1 MMVRLPHSVFKLI
14 LSYKDPRYERV
25 RNGDPL
31 NATPTRVWYTENEFR
46 EERGLGRDDEL
57 KPCPSDWRLAP
68 KCYYV
73 CGLPSDAPAI
83 IRSGPESVTTDPQY
97 DPEEQSYNNKTMLKR
112 VELMVYRKYWKSSR
126 YFVEK
131 YFTPKNWFSPF
142 RPYRA
147 LRKYEQRCKGT
158 PPYICDKRAAKMS
171 LQCEAC
177 GPDLELYEMM
187 RRRQ

>member
-1 MMVRLPHSVFKLI
+1 MVRLPHSVFKLI

-46 EERGLGRDDEL
+46 EERGLGPDDEL
-57 KPCPSDWRLAP
+57 KPFPSDWRLAP
-68 KCYYV
+68 KCYYA
-73 CGLPSDAPAI
+73 CGIPCYDAPAI

-97 DPEEQSYNNKTMLKR
+97 DPEKHGYNNEIMLES
-112 VELMVYRKYWKSSR
+112 VELMVYRKYWLSSR

-131 YFTPKNWFSPF
+131 YFTPKRWFSELT
-142 RPYRA
+142 PYRA
-147 LRKYEQRCKGT
+147 LRRYEKRCNFL
-158 PPYICDKRAAKMS
+158 PPYKCDKRAAKMS
-171 LQCEAC
+171 RQCEAC

>member
-1 MMVRLPHSVFKLI
+1 MTMVRLPHFIFKHI

-25 RNGDPL
+25 RNGDPYM
-31 NATPTRVWYTENEFR
+31 ATPTRIWYTENEFR

-57 KPCPSDWRLAP
+57 KPFPSDWRVVP
-68 KCYYV
+68 W
-73 CGLPSDAPAI
+73 GLPFGAPAI

-97 DPEEQSYNNKTMLKR
+97 DPEEQSYNNKTVLTR
-112 VELMVYRKYWKSSR
+112 VELMVYRKYWLSSR
-126 YFVEK
+126 YFVDK
-131 YFTPKNWFSPF
+131 YFTPKRWFSELA
-142 RPYRA
+142 PYRA
-147 LRKYEQRCKGT
+147 LRKYEKRWKGT